1 MLLFVTSNELI
12 LHRLNIVLC
21 LCNLFLFD
29 LNLQG
34 LLHKLLLLFHRVVL
48 GSRCCLTLL
57 CDLFKIDLL
66 KLDDLLSVL

>member
-1 MLLFVTSNELI
+1 MLLFVTSSD
-12 LHRLNIVLC
+12 LHRLNLVLY

-34 LLHKLLLLFHRVVL
+34 L
-48 GSRCCLTLL
+48 

-66 KLDDLLSVL
+66 TLDDLLSVLC